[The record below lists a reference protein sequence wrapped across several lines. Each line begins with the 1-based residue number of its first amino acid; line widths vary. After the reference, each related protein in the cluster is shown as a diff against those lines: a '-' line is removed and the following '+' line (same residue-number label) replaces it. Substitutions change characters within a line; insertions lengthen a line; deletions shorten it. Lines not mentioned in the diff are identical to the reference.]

1 MVASVVAAAAVSSG
15 LICAGPVCVIGTTR
29 SVFKGAGGL
38 RGAVMVNTPSDDRD
52 DWTSFGLLPAGN
64 EYLRV
69 NCREMKL
76 QKEKPIA

>member
-1 MVASVVAAAAVSSG
+1 MWFGIQNEWIYSTFGVMVASVVAAAAVSSG

-52 DWTSFGLLPAGN
+52 D
-64 EYLRV
+64 
-69 NCREMKL
+69 
-76 QKEKPIA
+76 